1 LGCRRWSFDRGL
13 CDRLSYCHHHPAD
26 NNALI
31 CRRQGRCSGAEAIL
45 VAVPGGSVAY
55 VLGAVTGIESKAVID
70 GTSLSGAMS
79 QDRFAFSS
87 VQQGAPQPRDRNPR
101 AGRPT
106 LRTLDWPAIILRQRK
121 G

>member
-1 LGCRRWSFDRGL
+1 MPALQLQLMIQTRWSGRIFIHR
-13 CDRLSYCHHHPAD
+13 RPRSRRS
-26 NNALI
+26 
-31 CRRQGRCSGAEAIL
+31 RRQGRCSGAGAVL

-55 VLGAVTGIESKAVID
+55 VLGAVAGIESKAVID

-87 VQQGAPQPRDRNPR
+87 AHQGAPQPGAEIRELPAVPALR
-101 AGRPT
+101 ALG
-106 LRTLDWPAIILRQRK
+106 WPAIILRQRN